1 MKVLHCIHSLAG
13 GGAERQLCQML
24 AMSSSCGIDMRVFC
38 VNDDYVEGSV
48 PSDRVIKISDKKKY
62 PFELINEIG
71 RAVDGFQP
79 DLVHCWLPVPVILP
93 AMIVAKWRS
102 LPVLASYRVSKKFRS
117 VYEWIEYF
125 AYRYMADTIVSNN
138 PPEQSNAAYRRLF
151 ASKRGVYIPNSV
163 SVDLESHRDI
173 QSSDPEEPFKIL
185 FVGRI
190 ADEQKNWRNL
200 LAAVSQIE
208 RDKNFRLQICG
219 SGDEDEQLKTEVYK
233 LGLGERVDILGY
245 CSDVYAVV
253 RRSDVLVL
261 PSWYEGMPNVVVEAM
276 ALGLPVIVSRVP
288 AHTLLFGDHS
298 GVTYIDPADPSSITN
313 ALGSFMD
320 GEVDLK
326 CLVET
331 AYEFAKTL
339 SPEKLL
345 QRYQSLYERVVDDF
359 DKKRKA

>member
-24 AMSSSCGIDMRVFC
+24 AMSSSCEIDMRVFC
-38 VNDDYVEGSV
+38 VNDDNVAGSV
-48 PSDRVIKISDKKKY
+48 PSDRIIKISDKKRY
-62 PFELINEIG
+62 PFGLIDEINQ
-71 RAVDGFQP
+71 AVVGFQP

-93 AMIVAKWRS
+93 AMMVAKWRS

-151 ASKRGVYIPNSV
+151 ALKRGVYIPNSV
-163 SVDLESHRDI
+163 SVDLETQKYI
-173 QSSDPEEPFKIL
+173 QSGDFEEPFKIL

-200 LAAVSQIE
+200 LTAVSQIGSG
-208 RDKNFRLQICG
+208 KHFRLQICG
-219 SGDEDEQLKTEVYK
+219 SGDEEEQLKAEVSK
-233 LGLGERVDILGY
+233 LGLGGRVDILGY
-245 CSDVYAVV
+245 CSDVYSIMRDA
-253 RRSDVLVL
+253 DVLVL

-276 ALGLPVIVSRVP
+276 ALGLPAIVSRIP
-288 AHTLLFGDHS
+288 AHTLLFREHA
-298 GVTYIDPADPSSITN
+298 GVTYIDPADPPSIAN
-313 ALGSFMD
+313 ALEKFMD

-326 CLVET
+326 YVVET
-331 AYEFAKTL
+331 GYEFTKTL

-345 QRYQSLYERVVDDF
+345 QRYESLYKRIVEEF
-359 DKKRKA
+359 DKEGRA